1 MELSLTEMYLL
12 AVIVALLVALAILN
26 NKYQRADGAAQT
38 FARAVKAL
46 GDGDATITKN
56 QDGHYLVVHKEE

>member
-1 MELSLTEMYLL
+1 MSLTITEMYLL
-12 AVIVALLVALAILN
+12 AVIVALLVTLVIVN

-46 GDGDATITKN
+46 GDGDATVTRN
-56 QDGHYLVVHKEE
+56 QDGHYVVTHKEE

>member
-12 AVIVALLVALAILN
+12 AVIVALLVALVILN

-46 GDGDATITKN
+46 GDGDASVSKN
-56 QDGHYLVVHKEE
+56 QDGHYVVVYKEE

>member
-1 MELSLTEMYLL
+1 MSLTITEMYLL
-12 AVIVALLVALAILN
+12 AVIVALLIALVILN

-46 GDGDATITKN
+46 GDGDATVTRN
-56 QDGHYLVVHKEE
+56 QDGHYIVTHKEE

>member
-1 MELSLTEMYLL
+1 MNLTVTEMYLVVIIVVLLILL
-12 AVIVALLVALAILN
+12 ARIN

-46 GDGDATITKN
+46 GDGDATVSKDKN
-56 QDGHYLVVHKEE
+56 GHYIVTHREE